1 MRKKISILGSTGSI
15 GCTSLKIIKRKKFNF
30 DIIFLSAKNNYKA
43 ICSQIKL
50 YKPKYF
56 IVTDFNTFKKVSH
69 KFKKNK
75 TKILNNFDK
84 INIKKKI
91 DVIISAIPGIDGLL
105 PTLTVMKFTRKI
117 LLANKESVICGWHLI
132 KKDSLKY
139 KVKILPIDSEHFS
152 ILKLIENHNI
162 EKIEKIYLTASGGP
176 FLNYKSYQFKKIKL
190 EDALKH
196 PKWKMGKKITID
208 SATLMNK
215 ILELIEAQKLFD
227 ISHKKLDV
235 IIHPDSLV
243 HAVIV
248 LRNGLTKMLY
258 HHTTMIIPIA
268 NALLDGNLNIND
280 FYRSKKNK
288 KNYIENL
295 TFKKVNP
302 DTFPLIKLKNKLNE
316 YPATPIIINAANE
329 VLVDQFLKKKIT
341 YNDIIRGIKYIL
353 RDRNYKKYAIKKPTT
368 IKQILEIDFWAKNK
382 TLSKFS
388 K

>member
-1 MRKKISILGSTGSI
+1 
-15 GCTSLKIIKRKKFNF
+15 
-30 DIIFLSAKNNYKA
+30 
-43 ICSQIKL
+43 
-50 YKPKYF
+50 
-56 IVTDFNTFKKVSH
+56 
-69 KFKKNK
+69 
-75 TKILNNFDK
+75 
-84 INIKKKI
+84 
-91 DVIISAIPGIDGLL
+91 
-105 PTLTVMKFTRKI
+105 
-117 LLANKESVICGWHLI
+117 
-132 KKDSLKY
+132 
-139 KVKILPIDSEHFS
+139 
-152 ILKLIENHNI
+152 
-162 EKIEKIYLTASGGP
+162 
-176 FLNYKSYQFKKIKL
+176 
-190 EDALKH
+190 
-196 PKWKMGKKITID
+196 MGKKITID

-258 HHTTMIIPIA
+258 HHTTMIIQIA

-329 VLVDQFLKKKIT
+329 ALVDQFLKKKIT

-353 RDRNYKKYAIKKPTT
+353 RIEIIKNM
-368 IKQILEIDFWAKNK
+368 L
-382 TLSKFS
+382 
-388 K
+388 

>member
-1 MRKKISILGSTGSI
+1 
-15 GCTSLKIIKRKKFNF
+15 
-30 DIIFLSAKNNYKA
+30 
-43 ICSQIKL
+43 
-50 YKPKYF
+50 
-56 IVTDFNTFKKVSH
+56 
-69 KFKKNK
+69 
-75 TKILNNFDK
+75 
-84 INIKKKI
+84 
-91 DVIISAIPGIDGLL
+91 
-105 PTLTVMKFTRKI
+105 
-117 LLANKESVICGWHLI
+117 
-132 KKDSLKY
+132 
-139 KVKILPIDSEHFS
+139 
-152 ILKLIENHNI
+152 
-162 EKIEKIYLTASGGP
+162 
-176 FLNYKSYQFKKIKL
+176 
-190 EDALKH
+190 
-196 PKWKMGKKITID
+196 
-208 SATLMNK
+208 
-215 ILELIEAQKLFD
+215 
-227 ISHKKLDV
+227 
-235 IIHPDSLV
+235 
-243 HAVIV
+243 
-248 LRNGLTKMLY
+248 
-258 HHTTMIIPIA
+258 MIIPIA